1 MSKNERLQILLTS
14 EQKRKL
20 EAKAKREG
28 FDSATDGVKF
38 LINNFING
46 RIDFTFNKEYVEI
59 LDPETER
66 EVLEAI
72 KEVEQ
77 GLTITLDPR
86 DPDFHKKMI
95 EFADKKKQKTS
106 K

>member
-28 FDSATDGVKF
+28 FDSATDTVKF

-77 GLTITLDPR
+77 GLAVTIDPR
-86 DPDFHKKMI
+86 DPNFHQKMI
-95 EFADKKKQKTS
+95 DISKKDRATG
-106 K
+106 